1 MAEVEI
7 HTSQEHEASHDA
19 FTKGVSVLVGV
30 IGIVL
35 AFVTIASHRAHTAAV
50 IHRTEANDQWS
61 FYEAKKEREH
71 LMDATAG
78 LLGVVQSSA
87 PEKAQA
93 LGLQYAKER
102 DRYAGDA
109 AGIQKEALDREA
121 ESRGEEARGLKLDL
135 GEGLLE
141 LGLVLTSLYFLSR
154 KRLFPIIGVLAAA
167 IGTIIAAISFI
178 PWLQTMLNSLL
189 PGA

>member
-7 HTSQEHEASHDA
+7 HTSHEHAGDA
-19 FTKGVSVLVGV
+19 FTKGVSVMVGV

-71 LMDATAG
+71 LMDVASG
-78 LLGVVQSSA
+78 LLGVVQV
-87 PEKAQA
+87 AQA
-93 LGLQYAKER
+93 DKARALGAQYAKER
-102 DRYAGDA
+102 DRYAADA
-109 AGIQKEALDREA
+109 TQIQQEAKAREA
-121 ESRGEEARGLKLDL
+121 ESGQQEARGLRLDL

-141 LGLVLTSLYFLSR
+141 LGLVLTSLYFLAR
-154 KRLFPIIGVLAAA
+154 NRLFPVIGILAALG
-167 IGTIIAAISFI
+167 GTVVAATIF
-178 PWLQTMLNSLL
+178 L
-189 PGA
+189 A

>member
-7 HTSQEHEASHDA
+7 HTSHEHGGDA
-19 FTKGVSVLVGV
+19 FTQTVSVMVGV

-71 LMDATAG
+71 LMDVTAG
-78 LLGVVQSSA
+78 LLGVVQASQ
-87 PEKAQA
+87 PQKAQA
-93 LGLQYAKER
+93 LAAEYAKDR
-102 DRYAGDA
+102 DGYARDA
-109 AGIQKEALDREA
+109 AKIQQDAQARET
-121 ESRGEEARGLKLDL
+121 ESHREEARGLRLDL

-141 LGLVLTSLYFLSR
+141 LGLVLTSLFFLSR
-154 KRLFPIIGVLAAA
+154 QRLFPVIGGLAAVA
-167 IGTIIAAISFI
+167 GTVVALTNFLA
-178 PWLQTMLNSLL
+178 
-189 PGA
+189 

>member
-7 HTSQEHEASHDA
+7 HTSHEHGGDA
-19 FTKGVSVLVGV
+19 FTKTVSVMVGV

-71 LMDATAG
+71 LMDVAAG
-78 LLGVVQSSA
+78 LLGVVQVA
-87 PEKAQA
+87 QADKAQA
-93 LGLQYAKER
+93 LGSQYAKER
-102 DRYAGDA
+102 DRYGADA
-109 AGIQKEALDREA
+109 TQIQHEAQAREA
-121 ESRGEEARGLKLDL
+121 ESRREEARGLRLDL

-141 LGLVLTSLYFLSR
+141 LGLVLTSLYFLAR
-154 KRLFPIIGVLAAA
+154 KRLFPVIGILAAA
-167 IGTIIAAISFI
+167 AGAIVAATNF
-178 PWLQTMLNSLL
+178 L
-189 PGA
+189 A

>member
-7 HTSQEHEASHDA
+7 HTSHEGGGDA
-19 FTKGVSVLVGV
+19 FTKGVSVMVGV

-71 LMDATAG
+71 LMDVAAG
-78 LLGVVQSSA
+78 LLGVVQVA
-87 PEKAQA
+87 QADKAQA
-93 LGLQYAKER
+93 LGSQYTKER
-102 DRYAGDA
+102 DRYAADA
-109 AGIQKEALDREA
+109 TQIQTEAQGREA
-121 ESRGEEARGLKLDL
+121 ESRREEARGLRLDL

-141 LGLVLTSLYFLSR
+141 LGLVLTSLYFLAR
-154 KRLFPIIGVLAAA
+154 KRLFPVIGILAAA
-167 IGTIIAAISFI
+167 AGAIVAATNF
-178 PWLQTMLNSLL
+178 L
-189 PGA
+189 A

>member
-7 HTSQEHEASHDA
+7 HTSHEHGGDA
-19 FTKGVSVLVGV
+19 FTRTISVMVGV

-71 LMDATAG
+71 LMDVTAG
-78 LLGVVQSSA
+78 VLGVVQA
-87 PEKAQA
+87 AQPQQA
-93 LGLQYAKER
+93 LALAAAYAKAR
-102 DRYAGDA
+102 DGYAKDA
-109 AGIQKEALDREA
+109 AKIQDEAKAREA
-121 ESRGEEARGLKLDL
+121 ESHREEDRGLRLDM

-141 LGLVLTSLYFLSR
+141 LGLVLTSLFFLSR
-154 KRLFPIIGVLAAA
+154 QKLFPLIGGVAAVVGTVVALTNFLA
-167 IGTIIAAISFI
+167 
-178 PWLQTMLNSLL
+178 
-189 PGA
+189 

>member
-7 HTSQEHEASHDA
+7 HTSHEGGGDA
-19 FTKGVSVLVGV
+19 FTKGVSVMVGV

-71 LMDATAG
+71 LMDVAAG
-78 LLGVVQSSA
+78 LLGVVQVA
-87 PEKAQA
+87 QADKAQA
-93 LGLQYAKER
+93 LGSQYAKER
-102 DRYAGDA
+102 DRYAADA
-109 AGIQKEALDREA
+109 TQIQTEAQAREA
-121 ESRGEEARGLKLDL
+121 ESRREEARGLRLDL

-141 LGLVLTSLYFLSR
+141 LGLVLTSLYFLAR
-154 KRLFPIIGVLAAA
+154 KRLFPVIGILAAA
-167 IGTIIAAISFI
+167 AGAIVAATNF
-178 PWLQTMLNSLL
+178 L
-189 PGA
+189 A

>member
-7 HTSQEHEASHDA
+7 HTAHHGGPEDG
-19 FTKGVSVLVGV
+19 FTRTVSVMVGL

-71 LMDATAG
+71 LMDVAGG
-78 LLGVVQSSA
+78 LLGVVQVTQ
-87 PEKAQA
+87 PDKARA
-93 LGLQYAKER
+93 LGARYGQDR
-102 DRYAGDA
+102 DRYAADA
-109 AGIQKEALDREA
+109 ARIQQDAQAREA
-121 ESRGEEARGLKLDL
+121 ESRREEDRGLRLDL

-141 LGLVLTSLYFLSR
+141 LGLVLSSLNFLAR
-154 KRLFPIIGVLAAA
+154 QRLFPISGALAAVAGA
-167 IGTIIAAISFI
+167 IVAATSF
-178 PWLQTMLNSLL
+178 L
-189 PGA
+189 A

>member
-7 HTSQEHEASHDA
+7 HTSHESGGDA
-19 FTKGVSVLVGV
+19 FTKGVSVMVGV

-71 LMDATAG
+71 LMDVASG
-78 LLGVVQSSA
+78 LLGVVEVAQVD
-87 PEKAQA
+87 KAAQLA
-93 LGLQYAKER
+93 AQYARER
-102 DRYAGDA
+102 DRYAVDA
-109 AGIQKEALDREA
+109 KQIQQEAQGRED
-121 ESRGEEARGLKLDL
+121 ESHHEEARGLRLDL

-141 LGLVLTSLYFLSR
+141 LGLVLTSLYFLAR
-154 KRLFPIIGVLAAA
+154 KRLFPVIGILAAVA
-167 IGTIIAAISFI
+167 GSIVAVSSYFI
-178 PWLQTMLNSLL
+178 
-189 PGA
+189 

>member
-7 HTSQEHEASHDA
+7 HASEEHAGDA
-19 FTKGVSVLVGV
+19 FTKGVSVMVGV

-71 LMDATAG
+71 LMDVASG
-78 LLGVVQSSA
+78 LLGVVQVA
-87 PEKAQA
+87 QADKAQT
-93 LGLQYAKER
+93 LGVQYGKER
-102 DRYAGDA
+102 DRYAV
-109 AGIQKEALDREA
+109 EALQIQQEAKAREA
-121 ESRGEEARGLKLDL
+121 ESLREEARGLRLDL

-141 LGLVLTSLYFLSR
+141 LGLVLTSLYFLAR
-154 KRLFPIIGVLAAA
+154 NRLFPVIGILAAVG
-167 IGTIIAAISFI
+167 GTIVAATNF
-178 PWLQTMLNSLL
+178 L
-189 PGA
+189 A

>member
-7 HTSQEHEASHDA
+7 HTSHEGGGDA
-19 FTKGVSVLVGV
+19 FTKSVSVLVGV

-71 LMDATAG
+71 LMDVAAG
-78 LLGVVQSSA
+78 LLGVVQVAA
-87 PEKAQA
+87 PDKAQA
-93 LGLQYAKER
+93 LGTQYAKER
-102 DRYAGDA
+102 DRYATDA
-109 AGIQKEALDREA
+109 AGIQKEAQAREA
-121 ESRGEEARGLKLDL
+121 ESRREEARGLRLDL

-141 LGLVLTSLYFLSR
+141 LGLVLTSLYFLAR
-154 KRLFPIIGVLAAA
+154 KRLFPVIGVLAALA
-167 IGTIIAAISFI
+167 GSIVAATNF
-178 PWLQTMLNSLL
+178 L
-189 PGA
+189 A

>member
-7 HTSQEHEASHDA
+7 HTAHEGGGDA

-71 LMDATAG
+71 LMDVAAG
-78 LLGVVQSSA
+78 LLGVVQV
-87 PEKAQA
+87 AQA
-93 LGLQYAKER
+93 DKAAVLGQQYAKER
-102 DRYAGDA
+102 DRYASEATPIQQA
-109 AGIQKEALDREA
+109 AKAAEA
-121 ESRGEEARGLKLDL
+121 ESAREEARGLRLDL

-141 LGLVLTSLYFLSR
+141 LGLVLTSLYFLAR
-154 KRLFPIIGVLAAA
+154 KRLFPIIG
-167 IGTIIAAISFI
+167 IIAAVAGTVVAATNF
-178 PWLQTMLNSLL
+178 L
-189 PGA
+189 A

>member
-7 HTSQEHEASHDA
+7 HTSHEHSGDPV
-19 FTKGVSVLVGV
+19 TRTVSVMVGV

-71 LMDATAG
+71 LMDVAAG
-78 LLGVVQSSA
+78 VLGVVQVA
-87 PEKAQA
+87 QADKAQA
-93 LGLQYAKER
+93 LGAAYARAR
-102 DRYAGDA
+102 DGYAQEA
-109 AGIQKEALDREA
+109 AKIQQEAQAREA
-121 ESRGEEARGLKLDL
+121 ESHREEARGLRLDL

-154 KRLFPIIGVLAAA
+154 QRLFPVIGGLAALA
-167 IGTIIAAISFI
+167 GTVVALTNFLA
-178 PWLQTMLNSLL
+178 
-189 PGA
+189 

>member
-7 HTSQEHEASHDA
+7 HTSHEHGGDA
-19 FTKGVSVLVGV
+19 FTKTVSVMVGV

-71 LMDATAG
+71 LMDVTAG
-78 LLGVVQSSA
+78 VLSVVQTVQ

-93 LGLQYAKER
+93 LGAAYAKAR
-102 DRYAGDA
+102 DGYAKDA
-109 AGIQKEALDREA
+109 AGIQELAKAREA
-121 ESRGEEARGLKLDL
+121 ESHREEERGLRLDL

-141 LGLVLTSLYFLSR
+141 LGLVLTSLFFLSR
-154 KRLFPIIGVLAAA
+154 QKLFPVIGGLAAVV
-167 IGTIIAAISFI
+167 GTVVALTNFLA
-178 PWLQTMLNSLL
+178 
-189 PGA
+189 

>member
-7 HTSQEHEASHDA
+7 HTHHEHGGDT
-19 FTKGVSVLVGV
+19 FTQTVSVMVGV

-71 LMDATAG
+71 LMDVASG
-78 LLGVVQSSA
+78 LLGVVQA
-87 PEKAQA
+87 PQPDKAQA
-93 LGLQYAKER
+93 LGAQYARAR
-102 DRYAGDA
+102 DGYAKDA
-109 AGIQKEALDREA
+109 VKIQQDAQARES
-121 ESRGEEARGLKLDL
+121 ESHREEARGLRLDL

-141 LGLVLTSLYFLSR
+141 LGLVLTSLFFLSR
-154 KRLFPIIGVLAAA
+154 QKLFPVIG
-167 IGTIIAAISFI
+167 GIAAVAGVIVALTNFI
-178 PWLQTMLNSLL
+178 
-189 PGA
+189 A

>member
-7 HTSQEHEASHDA
+7 HTSHEEHGGDA
-19 FTKGVSVLVGV
+19 FTRGVSVMVGI

-71 LMDATAG
+71 LMDVAAG
-78 LLGVVQSSA
+78 LLGVVQVA
-87 PEKAQA
+87 QPDKAQA
-93 LGLQYAKER
+93 LGTQYAKER
-102 DRYAGDA
+102 DRYAADA
-109 AGIQKEALDREA
+109 TKIEDDAKAREA
-121 ESRGEEARGLKLDL
+121 ESRREEARGLRLDL

-141 LGLVLTSLYFLSR
+141 LGLVLTSLFFLAR
-154 KRLFPIIGVLAAA
+154 QKLFPLIGALAAVA
-167 IGTIIAAISFI
+167 GSIVAATNF
-178 PWLQTMLNSLL
+178 L
-189 PGA
+189 A

>member
-1 MAEVEI
+1 VAEVEI
-7 HTSQEHEASHDA
+7 HTSHEHSGDPVTRA
-19 FTKGVSVLVGV
+19 VSVMVGV

-71 LMDATAG
+71 LMDVAAG
-78 LLGVVQSSA
+78 VLGVVQVA
-87 PEKAQA
+87 QADKAQA
-93 LGLQYAKER
+93 LGAAYARAR
-102 DRYAGDA
+102 DGYAQEA
-109 AGIQKEALDREA
+109 AKIQQEALAREA
-121 ESRGEEARGLKLDL
+121 ESHREEARGLRLDL

-154 KRLFPIIGVLAAA
+154 QRLFPVIGGLAAVA
-167 IGTIIAAISFI
+167 GTVVALTNFLA
-178 PWLQTMLNSLL
+178 
-189 PGA
+189 